1 MQTTGTCRPSGRFAL
16 AVTAAL
22 VTVLHGRLPAQA
34 PADVESLLT
43 RVGEQIEQY
52 FARAQSIVFVE
63 KTTIQYIGTDL
74 MPQGFARVLESDIR
88 VESIPS
94 DGDSDGSTE
103 TRILRDLR
111 KINGHA
117 RRTTKDVSACL
128 DPNPVSPEP
137 LAFLLPA
144 QRPDYEFTLVGPG
157 RGKEQNRVMVD
168 FREVGTGK
176 PDVKPRTDK
185 GEGCFTI
192 DVPGRGRGR
201 VWIDAST
208 YEVVRVDQRLTGR
221 VDFRL
226 PDPKSRRIGLDDV
239 QVLERLDT
247 SIRYKPV
254 AFRDPE
260 EIVLLPESIE
270 TVMVVRGLQSYRMK
284 QAFSGYRRF
293 VTGGRLV
300 R

>member
-1 MQTTGTCRPSGRFAL
+1 LVLGA
-16 AVTAAL
+16 AVFL
-22 VTVLHGRLPAQA
+22 LTVHHGHLLAQA
-34 PADVESLLT
+34 PADVESLLA
-43 RVGEQIEQY
+43 RVGERIEQY

-88 VESIPS
+88 VESVPS
-94 DGDSDGSTE
+94 NGDSDGSPDTK
-103 TRILRDLR
+103 ILRDLR

-117 RRTTKDVSACL
+117 PRATRNSTGCL

-137 LAFLLPA
+137 LAFLLPE
-144 QRPDYEFTLVGPG
+144 QRSDYEFTLVGPG
-157 RGKEQNRVMVD
+157 KGKEQNFVMID
-168 FREVGTGK
+168 FRELGTGK
-176 PDVKPRTDK
+176 PDVKQRSDK

-192 DVPGRGRGR
+192 EVPGRGRGR
-201 VWIDAST
+201 VWIDVVT
-208 YEVVRVDQRLTGR
+208 YEVMRVDQRLTGR

-226 PDPKSRRIGLDDV
+226 PDPRNRRIGLDDV

-254 AFRDPE
+254 TFSDPE
-260 EIVLLPESIE
+260 EVVQLPESIE
-270 TVMVVRGLQSYRMK
+270 TLMVVRGLQSYRMK

-293 VTGGRLV
+293 VTGARLV
-300 R
+300 K

>member
-1 MQTTGTCRPSGRFAL
+1 MQTIGTCAHRRLVLGA
-16 AVTAAL
+16 AVFLLTIHH
-22 VTVLHGRLPAQA
+22 VRLLAQA
-34 PADVESLLT
+34 PADVESLLA
-43 RVGEQIEQY
+43 RVGERIEQY

-88 VESIPS
+88 VESFAS
-94 DGDSDGSTE
+94 NGDSDGSPDTK
-103 TRILRDLR
+103 ILRDLR

-117 RRTTKDVSACL
+117 PRATRDSTGCL

-137 LAFLLPA
+137 LAFLLPE
-144 QRPDYEFTLVGPG
+144 QRSDYEFTLVGPG
-157 RGKEQNRVMVD
+157 RGKEQNFVMID
-168 FREVGTGK
+168 FRELGTGK
-176 PDVKPRTDK
+176 PEVKQRSDK
-185 GEGCFTI
+185 GERCFTI

-201 VWIDAST
+201 VWIDVVT
-208 YEVVRVDQRLTGR
+208 YEVMRVDQRLTGR

-226 PDPKSRRIGLDDV
+226 PDPKNRRIGLEDV

-254 AFRDPE
+254 TFSDPE
-260 EIVLLPESIE
+260 EVVQLPESIE
-270 TVMVVRGLQSYRMK
+270 TLMVVRGLQSYRMK

-293 VTGGRLV
+293 VTGARLV
-300 R
+300 K